1 MLFSNRHAVSFAR
14 YLYSKGTNI
23 YIYTL
28 HTRKKVIGINNLA
41 RIIGS
46 THIRVD
52 GWSGEFYIESRGTKS
67 ERTKG
72 EYRDAEKGKH
82 FIRFCEIIERER
94 GVCKRRDAKEAA
106 TVSEVHEVKN
116 AALHDKR
123 EATGGGERKRE
134 TRGSLLKRDPRAR
147 ISLYECIHAAS
158 R

>member
-1 MLFSNRHAVSFAR
+1 MKRASVRIRSFERNLNLPIRRIIRASRVILESTVSFAR

-41 RIIGS
+41 RIIES

-123 EATGGGERKRE
+123 EATGGGERER
-134 TRGSLLKRDPRAR
+134 
-147 ISLYECIHAAS
+147 
-158 R
+158 